1 MQDFAK
7 ASVRLTALGGLLSFD
22 EAHAP
27 MVMPL
32 RHPSKIFAL
41 RFSSRLSSSLTS
53 QVAALTLSGWLA
65 QQLFRQSRYLP
76 AAIDA

>member
-1 MQDFAK
+1 M
-7 ASVRLTALGGLLSFD
+7 
-22 EAHAP
+22 HP

-41 RFSSRLSSSLTS
+41 LLSLAFRHSRLDGARTFSSRLSYSLTR

-65 QQLFRQSRYLP
+65 HQLFRQSRYLP